1 MYEMASKGGKK
12 AAPPAEPLRLFYI
25 FYNQERWDNWLKTL
39 RESSFDID
47 PASEEMP
54 EGFRILDGFSEDIT
68 VSVLKIIRLY
78 QNNRFDKSEAL
89 KKLDEVERIV
99 MSGSPEDLEEIIELL
114 QLSKVVLFASCRKYL
129 EDTFEKDI
137 KTLVKKGRSLGEE
150 NMEQALEV
158 AAQIGANV
166 IDGTTCCRKY
176 LKDDLEQPSLFDE
189 WLIECERMSEA
200 MDSLKDFDEQ
210 AGEDD

>member
-1 MYEMASKGGKK
+1 MAKKGRK
-12 AAPPAEPLRLFYI
+12 AAPPAEPLKLFYI
-25 FYNQERWDNWLKTL
+25 FYNQERWDNWMKTL
-39 RESSFDID
+39 RESSFEVD
-47 PASEEMP
+47 PDSEDMP

-99 MSGSPEDLEEIIELL
+99 MSEPSPDLEEIIELL
-114 QLSKVVLFASCRKYL
+114 QLSKAVLFASCRKYL
-129 EDTFEKDI
+129 EGTFEKDI
-137 KTLVKKGRSLGEE
+137 KTQVKKGRALGEDS
-150 NMEQALEV
+150 MEQALDI
-158 AAQIGANV
+158 AAQIGASV